1 VLEVVGKREDAC
13 RHISH
18 RRVGELLTARRKP
31 SAIVEATHR
40 HEAQHLV
47 RTGAS
52 RLGAMSGLREEAELW
67 LRVLAL
73 RGDGAATMLPELPRQ
88 AAVGLAALLPLYLPL
103 AQRPRD
109 RSCAIAHLGQS
120 LDGRIATA
128 AGASRWVTGEA
139 DLLHTH
145 RMRALADAVVVGAG
159 TVRHDDPQLTVR
171 RCVGEQPVRVV
182 IDSERRL
189 GPDYRVFQDGA
200 APSLVLAAADRVGPG
215 ERLGQAEILPL
226 PRGGD
231 GALPPVEIRRA
242 LAMRGLRLLFIEGG
256 GITISRFLTAGALDR
271 LQLTVAPIILGSGR
285 PSLSLP
291 EIAEPCQGLRPRL
304 RRFSLGDDMLYE
316 CIFRD

>member
-1 VLEVVGKREDAC
+1 VG
-13 RHISH
+13 
-18 RRVGELLTARRKP
+18 
-31 SAIVEATHR
+31 ATHLD
-40 HEAQHLV
+40 EGLSVLV
-47 RTGAS
+47 ETVATG
-52 RLGAMSGLREEAELW
+52 GGPMSGLRDEAELW
-67 LRVLAL
+67 QRVLAL
-73 RGDGAATMLPELPRQ
+73 RGAGGATDFAEVPRQ

-103 AQRPRD
+103 AQRPGD
-109 RSCAIAHLGQS
+109 RCCAIAHLGQS

-189 GPDYRVFQDGA
+189 SAEYKLFQDRA
-200 APSLVLAAADRVGPG
+200 APTLVVSAADRVQPG

-231 GALPPVEIRRA
+231 GALAPSEICRA
-242 LAMRGLRLLFIEGG
+242 LALRGLRLLFIEGG
-256 GITISRFLTAGALDR
+256 GITISRFLVAGALDR

-304 RRFSLGDDMLYE
+304 RRFSLGEDMLYE